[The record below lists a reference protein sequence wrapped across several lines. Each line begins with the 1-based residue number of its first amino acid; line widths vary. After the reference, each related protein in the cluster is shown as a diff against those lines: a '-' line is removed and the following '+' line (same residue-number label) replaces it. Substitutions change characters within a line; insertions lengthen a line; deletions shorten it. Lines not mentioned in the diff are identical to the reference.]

1 MAKQQQGL
9 RIPVA
14 KKANET
20 ETLEFSFK
28 HLDIQSKKFDIASC
42 TAEYFRSL
50 LIAVQKYS
58 GYTVDRFRDQNKQT
72 DRHTIDFSETSEPN
86 GFSSLDDNLNM
97 EEPWQIRICPEE
109 KKEPEIGWRASGILI
124 GNIFYM
130 VWLDPRHKLYP
141 DHHPNHTAPK
151 NPKKKK

>member
-14 KKANET
+14 KKAKET

-28 HLDIQSKKFDIASC
+28 HLDIQSKKFNIALC
-42 TAEYFRSL
+42 TAEYFRNL
-50 LIAVQKYS
+50 IIAVQKYS
-58 GYTVDRFRDQNKQT
+58 GYTVDRFRDQNKQI
-72 DRHTIDFSETSEPN
+72 DRHTIDFSETSERD
-86 GFSSLDDNLNM
+86 GFSSLDENLNM
-97 EEPWQIRICPEE
+97 EEAWQIRICPEE

-124 GNIFYM
+124 GNIFYI
-130 VWLDPRHKLYP
+130 VWLDALHKLYP
-141 DHHPNHTAPK
+141 DNHPNHTGPK